1 MKTQVELVATGSELL
16 SGRIVNRH
24 AQVLGEALLPL
35 GLTLS
40 RETSVPDDIT
50 SIADAVRL
58 ALQRVDIVLV
68 SGGLGP
74 TTDDVTREAVAELLG
89 RRIIKDEASLEGLK
103 AKYRVLGRDL
113 SPVSERQIL
122 VLEGSTVLEN
132 PVGMAPG
139 QRIEVDGKVLFILPG
154 PPREF
159 NAVLNTHV
167 LPWLREAFRGTTSV
181 TQKILMVCGVG
192 ESDLAAQLEA
202 EGFPPPGLEVAYCA
216 SGGRVE
222 VRLTA
227 PSDRDACIA
236 QAADV
241 VRRVLG
247 QHIFAED
254 RLTME
259 EVVGQLLLERK
270 ATLATAESCTGG
282 GIGHRITRVSGS
294 SSYYMGGIIAY
305 DNRVKISELGVSEA
319 DLAAH
324 GAVSKEVAVFMA
336 QGVREKLGTDYA
348 LSITGVAGPT
358 GGTPEKPVGLVWMA
372 VADKFGVASFSRR
385 FPGDRDWI
393 RESSGLFAL
402 DLLRRRILGFV

>member
-40 RETSVPDDIT
+40 RETSVPDDIQA
-50 SIADAVRL
+50 IADAVRM
-58 ALQRVDIVLV
+58 ALQRVDVVLV
-68 SGGLGP
+68 SGGLGA

-89 RRIIKDEASLEGLK
+89 RRIVKDEASLSGLRE
-103 AKYRVLGRDL
+103 KYKIFGREL
-113 SPVSERQIL
+113 SPISERQIL
-122 VLEGSTVLEN
+122 VVEGSVVLPN

-139 QRIEVDGKVLFILPG
+139 QRIESGGKVLFILPG

-159 NAVLNTHV
+159 NAVLSTHV
-167 LPWLREAFRGTTSV
+167 LPWLQEAFRGALSV

-192 ESDLAAQLEA
+192 ESDLAAQLEM
-202 EGFPPPGLEVAYCA
+202 EGFPPPGLDVAYCA

-227 PSDRDACIA
+227 TSDR
-236 QAADV
+236 QAVIDQASEV

-247 QHIFAED
+247 RHIFAED

-259 EVVGQLLLERK
+259 EVVGRLLLERRS
-270 ATLATAESCTGG
+270 TLATAESCTGG
-282 GIGHRITRVSGS
+282 GIGQRITSVSGS
-294 SSYYMGGIIAY
+294 SAYYMGGIIAY
-305 DNRVKISELGVSEA
+305 DNRVKISQLGVPETE
-319 DLAAH
+319 LAAQ
-324 GAVSKEVAVFMA
+324 GAVSKEVAASMA
-336 QGVREKLGTDYA
+336 QGVRQRLGADYG

-358 GGTPEKPVGLVWMA
+358 GGTDEKPVGLVWMA
-372 VADKFGVASFSRR
+372 VADAAGTVTSSRR

-393 RESSGLFAL
+393 RESSTLFAL
-402 DLLRRRILGFV
+402 DLLRRRILGTV